1 MNNDPL
7 LAKEDFYK
15 IYPPAVAVFYDI
27 IRAKVTVRY
36 FRNYIHLSQSGRDE
50 ALRDT
55 DSTAPDRM
63 RADMFQLFGKKYEL
77 SLSDTYSLMTEL
89 IEIESRTETLLRELS
104 VYQNLLKIYLN
115 SYPVP
120 DSLKNHETDLTE
132 LINYNG

>member
-15 IYPPAVAVFYDI
+15 IYPSAVAVFYDI
-27 IRAKVTVRY
+27 IRAKVVVHY
-36 FRNYIHLSQSGRDE
+36 FRNYIHLSQIGRDE

-55 DSTAPDRM
+55 DATAPDRM
-63 RADMFQLFGKKYEL
+63 RADMLQLFGKKYEL

-89 IEIESRTETLLRELS
+89 IEIESRTETLQRELS
-104 VYQNLLKIYLN
+104 VYQNLLKIYLK
-115 SYPVP
+115 SHQVP
-120 DSLKNHETDLTE
+120 DNMKNHETDLMD